1 MNSIYNIIRKYSLSI
16 DCRPLRWSFLKWG
29 SSTSNIPELFRFR
42 EAWKSPNFF
51 SRLFRWKIQIRLE
64 EDSTLYRDTL
74 ELYRSYIRATRA
86 QAVNFF
92 PSVQSYIC
100 QSYFGRKAPVLL
112 NKLFTDLFIG
122 LLCKLSRLI
131 ILYIWL
137 ATKMKCILSMY
148 LLCPEQNWG
157 PFIFPASV
165 LPLMDI
171 LHAIEGVGTNAR
183 QATKATEEVG
193 MSARQA
199 MEAIDEVRQ
208 TSVS

>member
-1 MNSIYNIIRKYSLSI
+1 
-16 DCRPLRWSFLKWG
+16 
-29 SSTSNIPELFRFR
+29 
-42 EAWKSPNFF
+42 
-51 SRLFRWKIQIRLE
+51 
-64 EDSTLYRDTL
+64 
-74 ELYRSYIRATRA
+74 
-86 QAVNFF
+86 
-92 PSVQSYIC
+92 
-100 QSYFGRKAPVLL
+100 
-112 NKLFTDLFIG
+112 
-122 LLCKLSRLI
+122 
-131 ILYIWL
+131 
-137 ATKMKCILSMY
+137 MY